1 MAGPV
6 VVTSRVVV
14 VVTVVGSLAQPTS
27 AHVANT
33 NRDGVALLICF
44 FGVMILPFLP
54 RYSNFGWRVR
64 KGTKNLAG
72 KVLRL
77 IQTRLATASLKKS
90 RRRVKPIRRKRESQI
105 QAQETRSA
113 FHPRAQRNAFHR
125 RGERQQRKI
134 SEPALGIPHHLRRRF
149 ARF

>member
-1 MAGPV
+1 
-6 VVTSRVVV
+6 VVV
-14 VVTVVGSLAQPTS
+14 VVTVVGSPAQPTS

-54 RYSNFGWRVR
+54 GYSNFGWRVR

-90 RRRVKPIRRKRESQI
+90 RRRVKPIRGKRESQI
-105 QAQETRSA
+105 QAQET
-113 FHPRAQRNAFHR
+113 
-125 RGERQQRKI
+125 
-134 SEPALGIPHHLRRRF
+134 L
-149 ARF
+149 

>member
-1 MAGPV
+1 VAGPV

-14 VVTVVGSLAQPTS
+14 VVTVVGSPAQPTS

-72 KVLRL
+72 K
-77 IQTRLATASLKKS
+77 SPPPDS
-90 RRRVKPIRRKRESQI
+90 DPFSD
-105 QAQETRSA
+105 
-113 FHPRAQRNAFHR
+113 
-125 RGERQQRKI
+125 GEFEKI
-134 SEPALGIPHHLRRRF
+134 SPSCQTNSPHGEILSDDF
-149 ARF
+149 ATTSRPESTLYYGNVGPSSPTTCSAS